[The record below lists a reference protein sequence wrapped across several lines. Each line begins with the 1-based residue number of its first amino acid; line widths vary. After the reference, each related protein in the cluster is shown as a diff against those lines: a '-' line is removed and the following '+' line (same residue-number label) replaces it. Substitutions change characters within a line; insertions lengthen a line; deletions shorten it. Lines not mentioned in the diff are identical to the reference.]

1 MKLHTSLLIGSLVL
15 ASCVIEDEPT
25 SATMSPSATAEAAI
39 AAPPATPEE
48 ALFVEKCAMCHRHH
62 GMGTG
67 LLARRM
73 PDDQA
78 PLEKRT
84 DLNALLIQSAVR
96 QGIGTMPAIS
106 RAEVSDA
113 QLHAIVNHLI
123 PHNDINKAAP

>member
-1 MKLHTSLLIGSLVL
+1 MKFYANLLIGCLVL
-15 ASCVIEDEPT
+15 GSCVIDDKHTPATT
-25 SATMSPSATAEAAI
+25 SASEKTEQSI
-39 AAPPATPEE
+39 VPATPEE

-78 PLEKRT
+78 LLEKRT
-84 DLNALLIQSAVR
+84 DLNALLIQTAVR
-96 QGIGTMPAIS
+96 QGIGTMPPIS

-113 QLHAIVNHLI
+113 QLRAIERHLI
-123 PHNDINKAAP
+123 RHNDFNKAAP